1 MANQTAVQDININ
14 QPSYLQVAPLIRL
27 TKNDISILE
36 RLEQDGVY
44 DLAGHP
50 DRASTVESIIYDLL
64 DAVRGTESKS
74 A

>member
-14 QPSYLQVAPLIRL
+14 QPSSLQVAPLIRL

-44 DLAGHP
+44 DLAAHP
-50 DRASTVESIIYDLL
+50 DRAATVESIIYDLL
-64 DAVRGTESKS
+64 DAVRGSESKI